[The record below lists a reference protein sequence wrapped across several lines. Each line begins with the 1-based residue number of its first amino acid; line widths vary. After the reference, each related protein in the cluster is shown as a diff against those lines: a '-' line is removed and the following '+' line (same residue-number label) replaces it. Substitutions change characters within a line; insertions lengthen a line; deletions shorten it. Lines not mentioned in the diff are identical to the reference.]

1 MHLNK
6 HGDGGA
12 TYNYTIADFQA
23 DMQDMKIDGESVLGK
38 SNPSMAVTE
47 ITNSSSNNW
56 WGYWYNKNT
65 KKFRVTLSSFEESQ
79 WQDLK
84 KYMEWSGNV
93 VFYMGDDLSSAVV
106 IGEEEKTY
114 NISDALFADFIKPE
128 ISVSSSHFNGEGN
141 DSLTLKIQATDKYY
155 TPGQSLDAN
164 KIMLLV
170 DNEVKDED
178 DGVTISYGTPEVL
191 IGTRNGS
198 DSQYGILQD
207 VTITGLSQFLG
218 RGVKLRLSEDTVH
231 DLSGNKNVPKD
242 ISLFN
247 TLRVAKSSSGVYESS
262 TTSGFLGNSSIQ
274 RQNIQSVTFLN
285 STATAPS
292 TGTWDVSATED
303 NSIIAW
309 YSNSKVY
316 IASDYPIYANVDS
329 SYLFSYI
336 GYASGVTSGNTIE
349 NLDLLSTTFT
359 TNMQY
364 MFRGLG
370 YETMTSFALG
380 DNFETSRVT
389 NMEGMF
395 QDAGN
400 KLTSF
405 TIGQRFE
412 TSNVSNMKNMFN
424 NFGSTSLTTL
434 NLGNRFTTQNVTNM
448 DSMFYNCGKTAM
460 TELDLGPAFTKIA
473 DAHTNIFE
481 NTGKSGA
488 NIFAGSAIYLNK
500 KAFRLNANST
510 TTTGYTVGTVVP
522 KYKPIWSKTDVTFDE
537 SEKSL
542 TIKVAGQVDSSTYGD
557 AIKTVTNNLTNGTA
571 DANST
576 KPFNVKVAGQ
586 EANDIT
592 KKVTMSKTGPSSTVS
607 ANIILTDFE
616 QSVLQSGKSY
626 LEWSGKTALQIAEG
640 TLVDAYGNP
649 NLTQSDESGTM
660 TAIEIKDADSDTTS
674 KNTNGKMFADFV
686 RPATMY
692 DYSKTTINKTSKTVT
707 IEFSITDKYFASEN
721 LGIEIG
727 AANRMIV
734 SMDGTDLAQTHV
746 NMVLAKTPITESGAT
761 IGYKYELTLTELEQD
776 AIAVGKNYLDYSGPV
791 IITIPKGS
799 MTDKSGNTNPTKPLS
814 VGPGNNILKPDENET
829 TNIDLVNPTWTA
841 DSNNISFDF
850 TTGKATVIVKATD
863 KYFKSSTLTSDNITV
878 YLGNTAVTSGITKTV
893 SAATALKETRL
904 VNGVATE
911 VQYGNQYTVTVTG
924 ITLDSDQGKLRIAAG
939 TATDTSGN
947 TSEAKDI
954 VLYNRLKSASTE
966 TSATSSF
973 LGNDQTK
980 IPIQRQNIENVTF
993 ESYISSDI
1001 YNHTTNKITDE
1012 TRAWDVSA
1020 AGDQSIIAWYEE
1032 TRTGVYIVHIGS
1044 EGGILAN
1051 RTSDNLFKY
1060 IGYSNKCQETQVIT
1074 NIKLLDV
1081 SSVTSMKNMFAYT
1094 GYNAM
1099 TSLDL
1104 GTNFDTSKVTN
1115 MAGMFT
1121 STGENAMTT
1130 LNLQNKFNTAIVTD
1144 MSNMFERTGYKNLQS
1159 LDVSK
1164 FNTSA
1169 VTDMSYMF
1177 ANTGAESQSFK
1188 TLDLS
1193 SFNTT
1198 GVTQMQ
1204 YMFQNTGFTEMTSL
1218 NLGSAFNTAK
1228 VTNMSYM
1235 FNGTASSKMTKLSLE
1250 GNFYTTAVTNMT
1262 SMFQNCGMGSMTELD
1277 LGPAFTKISGK
1288 NTDIFAECGQQENIK
1303 IYVGSSIYSGQQ
1315 ELRLGAD
1322 SSNKISF
1329 TRGTIIP
1336 KYRPQWIALTTVP
1349 DKANSEITVTLK
1361 GTVNSTNYAG
1371 YNSNVTNK
1379 FSNTTTSQIKVSID
1393 GDPDANS
1400 NITKTIS
1407 GASATPESNVQCSL
1421 KLTGFKGTRQA
1432 SKKYTEWSGNIALE
1446 IAQATLV
1453 DSYGNPNLKLEED
1466 KLQDS
1471 PTGKANATGK
1481 LFLDSIAPEF
1491 TYEHAETEI
1500 NHKSKKVT
1508 VYFSVT
1514 DKYFNKIDE
1523 EKLPKLADG
1532 SYNSSSIALQLL
1544 DTNTTIP
1551 NDAIKKTLTR
1561 DSEIYETING
1571 QNQKVGEK
1579 FKLVIEGLDQGDGI
1593 YYSGPMAIALPEGM
1607 AEDYSGTKS
1616 SAKTITI
1623 GVDDPENDTNH
1634 KNQEI
1639 VDVVSPIWTVQNMNI
1654 TQDASGKT
1662 NATMELIGKDKYL
1675 DKERSKELLTSNS
1688 IKVMVDGVDIS
1699 GLATELSK
1707 SLSEP
1712 EEITNGL
1719 KYTLTISNLE
1729 ESYDAF
1735 ISARNEGKRV
1745 YREYSGDV
1753 SIEIPEETLIDNYG
1767 NKSSKLTI
1775 GVGEIDTLKPEI
1787 VKVSS
1792 SIDKTAKTETIVFDV
1807 TDKYYS
1813 TILDDQT
1820 LLSKLH
1826 VFIDNENADAIT
1838 KQITNVETLTATIDG
1853 VERTVGKRYT
1863 LVLSDFEQAGL
1874 QSGYQFK
1881 GLSGTV
1887 KVNVDAGI
1895 ATDTKG
1901 NTSDVTT
1908 LQGDFVD
1915 FIEPTIIYKYTKPAE
1930 GAKSVDIVFDVTD
1943 KYYSSGDLTLADLT
1957 IKMQNGTNLGNYID
1971 MKNIPGAKLTLS
1983 TPTNVV
1989 ETKAMNK
1996 TVNGEV
2002 KTGLTNQVVGRR
2014 YTLTI
2019 SGLEQS
2025 QIATGAKYLEY
2036 SGNVTIATAAG
2047 KIKDTSNNGNLN
2059 KTLTFG
2065 IDLPDETGTKE
2076 TLDIVSPVWA
2086 VDSQTVD
2093 LDNQEATIV
2102 VTATDKYFRE
2112 STLTNE
2118 TLELWINGQ
2127 QVEKNGTTG
2136 RNLMIEKQEEMYEDW
2151 IESGNTS
2158 KHLVG
2163 VKYTIKVSGFD
2174 IDEGQVKIKIPAGT
2188 IKDYSGNQS
2197 KELEFLLYS
2206 CLKATNTETSETSG
2220 FLGNTSIQ
2228 RQNIESVT
2236 FVSGLSTANNTKW
2249 DVSAGNDG
2257 SIMAWYTTNSSNGA
2271 LDVYIGGT
2279 AAIFA
2284 NPNSSYLFANIGSAS
2299 KCTATEVIKG
2309 LDLVTTKRVT
2319 NMKYM
2324 FYNTGSNAMT
2334 KLDLGTNFN
2343 TESAK
2348 DMSHMFDGCGKDNMS
2363 TLKLNDKFKTTQVT
2377 DMSYM
2382 FANAGSKLSTLDV
2395 SSFDTTKVTQMQYM
2409 FQNTGSNKLKSLNL
2423 GDNFNTARVID
2434 MSYMFNGTANASS
2447 DITKISLGKQ
2457 FYTTSVTN
2465 MTSMFQDCG
2474 ASHMT
2479 ELDLGPVFTKIA
2491 GTNTNMFASAEKS
2504 SAMVID
2510 APEAIYQDSNNF
2522 RLGGEGS
2529 TAIAYS
2535 RGTINPK
2542 YRTEWA
2548 IESTTVDK
2556 TTKKVEITL
2565 RGKINSQITAAEYPA
2580 DMVTGIADK
2589 SKIKVYIDGNELE
2602 NVEASMDI
2610 GDASYRGNDSGRIEI
2625 LQTITLTD
2633 FEETARQSGKSYK
2646 EWSGNITLK
2655 ILQDSGLVDD
2665 CGDDTQNVV
2674 GNQNIEQTF
2683 SNIKI
2688 VDFIKPELTYKYS
2701 STDISYT
2708 QKTLTVDFL
2717 VVDKYFAS
2725 SSISESDITVTMADT
2740 NAEPSNITKTLTKVE
2755 DVNEI
2760 RDNQTVT
2767 IGAKYRLVVSGLEQ
2781 AVKTADAKYKDYSG
2795 PITIGIAGGKVKDT
2809 SDNENEPMSITV
2821 GVDEPD
2827 KSGIQEKVDV
2837 VDPIWETKNINI
2849 DKTNKK
2855 VTVDLYGTDKY
2866 YRSDTLDISKIQ
2878 VFVDGTEI
2886 TNSETV
2892 KKELSEPEILTE
2904 TREGTTTQYGVK
2916 YTLTLSGWAETN
2928 QEFIASKREYREYSG
2943 VTKIRIAENTL
2954 FDEHNANKQQEF
2966 TLGTVDFINPD
2977 IIYEYSNTTI
2987 DYTNKILNVV
2997 FSVTDKNYNASAS
3010 SLALS
3015 DLTVT
3020 VDGKAMTT
3028 AQLTASGNSLT
3039 GTALDSGKGMK
3050 YTLTIKNLQQNPNNG
3065 MNFSGIVSIAI
3076 PKDKFADKSGNKNE
3090 AKTITIGV
3098 DSPEN
3103 DANHNEGTVVDVVDP
3118 IWKVGEVTVDEIN
3131 NRVVVELIGSDKYL
3145 DVDNSSLVSNNVKVY
3160 INEEDIESTAGIK
3173 VNKTLSDKRVEIN
3186 SETGAF
3192 EVIYTLILS
3201 NFKESDEDFLSAR
3214 KAETRLYREYSGNA
3228 KIEIPA
3234 NQLVDTSGN
3243 KNKAETLDLGKI
3255 DNIKPDVVKVS
3266 SSVDK
3271 TNKKETIVFD
3281 VVDKYLQSTVLG
3293 TTVAQANNNLSKLHV
3308 YVDDES
3314 ADNITK
3320 KITNVEKKTST
3331 IGGKTDQ
3338 TVGYRYTL
3346 EVTGFDKGKNSK
3358 GYKDWSGTVSIN
3370 VDEGIGI
3377 DSTNNVNEAVTLQG
3391 DFVDFTNPYLE
3402 YTHQSSDINTA
3413 NKTYTMKFRITDKY
3427 YTSGKLTLDNLTVKI
3442 KNGQLKNG
3450 SEIEYNLSELAK
3462 AGTVTMSL
3470 SSVELNATNVKMTN
3484 ATTGEIENVET
3495 TPIGHEYTLIISNLE
3510 KLQIEEGMTTADY
3523 SGIITVGIKGDI
3535 IKDRTSGGSQNGN
3548 VGTSITSGIDIPG
3561 GTGNGTVVDVVDPL
3575 ITGTGTVADPA
3586 QGTATLNF
3594 TATDTYFKSSS
3605 ITATNI
3611 KVFVNGEEKAVG
3623 VASGDG
3629 ITKTLTKADLPLE
3642 TRIENGKTTSR
3653 KYGETYTLNI
3663 TGYPSNINQLKVI
3676 IPAGLVEDNY
3686 DNSNKE
3692 KVFNLFN
3699 TLKEAEPNASETS
3712 AFLGN
3717 TYGIQRGKISQIVFE
3732 SYIGGET
3739 NKRWDVSA
3747 QQDGSIMAWYNTS
3760 EISNGTYIIHI
3771 GSDTLIGANENS
3783 SNWFS
3788 YIGKNT
3794 ACTATNEESNPIIKN
3809 ISSVRFAS
3817 VKNMSNMFAY
3827 LGYSNMTTFSL
3838 GNNFFTT
3845 KAENMSGMFSNTGFS
3860 KMQSINLGTNFN
3872 TSKVQNMTSMFER
3885 TGYTAMTSL
3894 NLGSKF
3900 IINTENSVVMNN
3912 MFAECGY
3919 TNMTSLTLGTQ
3930 FNTTTVTSMKGM
3942 FKSTGNKK
3950 LTSLDLGD
3958 LFYTTNVTDM
3968 TDMFNG
3974 CGQDLM
3980 ATLDLG
3986 PAFTKIAESNTNF
3999 ATNLGK
4005 SGCVVYAPEAIY
4017 QDTKNFRLGGAGSTA
4032 IAYSKTIEPKYRTE
4046 WKLKTTTFD
4055 KATESL
4061 TVTLTGSTNSAL
4073 ATTEYKSNV
4082 STGITDKAKV
4092 KVFIDGTE
4100 VTGLNMELTA
4110 RQVDNTTKGTKDV
4123 EQTIKITNFGNNS
4136 GNITLKVLQDS
4147 GLKDAYGIGSQNIEQ
4162 SFTTTVTD
4170 KNTAGRLFADYVK
4183 PEIKYV
4189 YAPANID
4196 KTNKTLTVEFS
4207 VTDKY
4212 FASSTLITNTN
4223 GTLTA
4228 NQTEVNKITIA
4239 MKDNA
4244 NSAVNS
4250 KVTKKI
4256 TEITPVQGTV
4266 DGKTVTTGY
4275 KFKLVIS
4282 GLQQETSNG
4291 NYRDYSG
4298 PMSISFPAGIG
4309 TDKSTNTS
4317 EAKTIT
4323 IGVNTDGSGNQVNV
4337 DVVDPVWKT
4346 DNFSIDNTNKKITVD
4361 LIGTDKYIDTEN
4373 SNLTTNDITVTV
4385 DGEEASSIKK
4395 ELSAKSTVS
4404 YGIKYT
4410 LTLSG
4415 WEQSSLQDGK
4425 KFLEWSGT
4433 TKIKIASGTLRD
4445 LPQQD
4450 LPNTVTK
4457 KYNTSKEQTFTLG
4470 HVDFIK
4476 PKIEIAS
4483 ATKNATAGT
4492 ETIVI
4497 NAIDKY
4503 IDTANSSLTVE
4514 DISVYVDNVSAT
4526 GLTKK
4531 LTKGTDLTATVNGN
4545 TQTIGQQYTLVL
4557 SNFKQTRTSIDSAK
4571 NYSEWSGTVSID
4583 VAEGKIKD
4591 TNNTPNVNDKID
4603 KLAVDFVDFI
4613 KPEITYKYLASD
4625 IDYGNKTFTM
4635 DFEITDKYFSTITEL
4650 TTANIGQYITILVDG
4665 VDATSKVTKEIV
4677 SSSDVTAGTTA
4688 KPINK
4693 TIDGVVKTGLT
4704 NQVIGKHYKLK
4715 ISNLQQA
4722 IKTGNTLDYSG
4733 VITVQFKA
4741 GILKDTTQNSNAST
4755 TLTSGVNLPG
4765 GSGNGTIVDVVDP
4778 MWEQIGRATV
4788 EAGQG
4793 KANMVIRGTDKYL
4806 NKLQST
4812 LNVNNVIV
4820 RVNGEAPKTD
4830 VKLTMTEDTS
4840 VNLEYAKQYN
4850 VSLTGFDPAA
4860 YQVSFTIP
4868 AGVLMDNYGNT
4879 SEEREFI
4886 LFSSLKETSTE
4897 TEATSPFLGNT
4908 ALQRQNVEQVIFE
4921 EYIKDGDST
4930 LWDVSAT
4937 QDRTILA
4944 WYEKNNTTGKYI
4956 VHIGTTI
4963 IMNGNVNSTNLFN
4976 YIGYSSGCATTSEAS
4991 NKIIKNLD
4999 LLHVDNV
5006 KYMTNMFAHMGYK
5019 SMQTFSLGNS
5029 FDTSK
5034 AESME
5039 GMFNETGFEQMT
5051 SINLGAKF
5059 NTGSVKN
5066 MNSMFAST
5074 GHNKMQIL
5082 SLGEPFDTS
5091 SVTTMNNMFANTG
5104 FAKMTKL
5111 DLGPNFNTSNV
5122 QSMNSMFLST
5132 GHNSMTSLDLG
5143 DKFYTTAVTD
5153 MTRMFNG
5160 TGASAMTTLDLGAV
5174 FTKIAD
5180 THDEMFT
5187 NCGVSSLVVYAPE
5200 LIYSNETSFK
5210 LGR

>member
-1 MHLNK
+1 
-6 HGDGGA
+6 
-12 TYNYTIADFQA
+12 
-23 DMQDMKIDGESVLGK
+23 MQDIKIDGESVLGK

-47 ITNSSSNNW
+47 ITNSSGNNW
-56 WGYWYNKNT
+56 WGNWFNKNT

-106 IGEEEKTY
+106 IEEEEEKTY

-155 TPGQSLDAN
+155 TPGQALDAN

-170 DNEVKDED
+170 DNEIKDED

-198 DSQYGILQD
+198 NSQYGILQD

-336 GYASGVTSGNTIE
+336 GYASGATSGNTIE

-370 YETMTSFALG
+370 YATMTSFALG

-460 TELDLGPAFTKIA
+460 TKLDLGPAFTKIA
-473 DAHTNIFE
+473 DAHTNIFA

-488 NIFAGSAIYLNK
+488 NIYAGSAIYLNK
-500 KAFRLNANST
+500 NAFRLNANST

-522 KYKPIWSKTDVTFDE
+522 KYKPTWSKTDVTFDE

-640 TLVDAYGNP
+640 TLVDSYGNP

-707 IEFSITDKYFASEN
+707 IEFSITDKYFAKEN

-746 NMVLAKTPITESGAT
+746 NMGLAKTPITENGTT
-761 IGYKYELTLTELEQD
+761 IGYKYVLTLTELEQD

-799 MTDKSGNTNPTKPLS
+799 MTDNSGNTNPTKTIS

-850 TTGKATVIVKATD
+850 TTGTATVIVKATD
-863 KYFKSSTLTSDNITV
+863 KYFKSSTLTKDNITV

-893 SAATALKETRL
+893 SAATALKETRM

-911 VQYGNQYTVTVTG
+911 IQYGNQYTVTVTG
-924 ITLDSDQGKLRIAAG
+924 ITLNSDQGKLRIAAG

-1001 YNHTTNKITDE
+1001 YNHTTNKITDD

-1081 SSVTSMKNMFAYT
+1081 STVISMNNMFAYT

-1104 GTNFDTSKVTN
+1104 GPNFDTSKVTN

-1144 MSNMFERTGYKNLQS
+1144 MSNMFERTGYMAMTSLNLGTG
-1159 LDVSK
+1159 
-1164 FNTSA
+1164 FNTSK
-1169 VTDMSYMF
+1169 VTNM
-1177 ANTGAESQSFK
+1177 AN
-1188 TLDLS
+1188 
-1193 SFNTT
+1193 
-1198 GVTQMQ
+1198 
-1204 YMFQNTGFTEMTSL
+1204 MFQNTGYTAMTSLNLGTGFNTTNVTNMANMFQNTGYAEMTSL

-1262 SMFQNCGMGSMTELD
+1262 SMFQNCGIGSMTELD
-1277 LGPAFTKISGK
+1277 LGPAFTNIAAT
-1288 NTDIFAECGQQENIK
+1288 NTNMFTECGQQDNIK
-1303 IYVGSSIYSGQQ
+1303 IYVGSAIYSGEH

-1322 SSNKISF
+1322 LTTKISF

-1336 KYRPQWIALTTVP
+1336 KYRPQWKVETTAP
-1349 DKANSEITVTLK
+1349 NKTNSEITVTLK
-1361 GTVNSTNYAG
+1361 GTVDSANYNG
-1371 YNSNVTNK
+1371 YNSNVINK
-1379 FSNTTTSQIKVSID
+1379 FSNTTTSQITVSID
-1393 GDPDANS
+1393 GTENN

-1407 GASATPESNVQCSL
+1407 GASSTPATNVQCSL
-1421 KLTGFKGTRQA
+1421 KLEGFKETRRA
-1432 SKKYTEWSGNIALE
+1432 INKYTEWSGNIALE

-1500 NHKSKKVT
+1500 NHESKKVT

-1532 SYNSSSIALQLL
+1532 SYNSSSIALKLL

-1551 NDAIKKTLTR
+1551 NDDIKKTLTR

-1826 VFIDNENADAIT
+1826 VFIDSENADTIT
-1838 KQITNVETLTATIDG
+1838 KQIANVETLTATIDG

-1874 QSGYQFK
+1874 QEGYQFK

-1887 KVNVDAGI
+1887 SVDIEAGI

-1901 NTSDVTT
+1901 NTSNETT
-1908 LQGDFVD
+1908 LKGDFVD
-1915 FIEPTIIYKYTKPAE
+1915 VIEPSMVYKYTKTVE

-1957 IKMQNGTNLGNYID
+1957 IKMQNGTDLGNYID

-1983 TPTNVV
+1983 TPTNIIS
-1989 ETKAMNK
+1989 TKAINK
-1996 TVNGEV
+1996 TVNGEI

-2025 QIATGAKYLEY
+2025 KIADGAKYLEY
-2036 SGNVTIATAAG
+2036 SGNVTIAVTAG

-2076 TLDIVSPVWA
+2076 NLDIVSPVWA

-2163 VKYTIKVSGFD
+2163 VKYTIKASGFD

-2197 KELEFLLYS
+2197 KELEFMLYS
-2206 CLKATNTETSETSG
+2206 CLKATNTETLPTSG
-2220 FLGNTSIQ
+2220 FLGNNSIQ

-2236 FVSGLSTANNTKW
+2236 FVSGLSSIVSATKW

-2271 LDVYIGGT
+2271 LNVYIGGT
-2279 AAIFA
+2279 TAIFA
-2284 NPNSSYLFANIGSAS
+2284 NPDSSYLFANIGSAS
-2299 KCTATEVIKG
+2299 KCTATEVVKG
-2309 LDLVTTKRVT
+2309 LNLVTTKRVT
-2319 NMKYM
+2319 NMNHM
-2324 FYNTGSNAMT
+2324 FYNTGANAMT
-2334 KLDLGTNFN
+2334 SLDLGTNFN
-2343 TESAK
+2343 TESVK
-2348 DMSHMFDGCGKDNMS
+2348 DMSHMFDGCGKNNMS
-2363 TLKLNDKFKTTQVT
+2363 TLNLRDKFKTIKVT

-2382 FANAGSKLSTLDV
+2382 FANAGSKLITLDV
-2395 SSFDTTKVTQMQYM
+2395 SCFDTSTVTQMQYM
-2409 FQNTGSNKLKSLNL
+2409 FQNTGAQSLTSLKL
-2423 GDNFNTARVID
+2423 GENFNTAKVTD

-2447 DITKISLGKQ
+2447 TITKISLGKQ
-2457 FYTTSVTN
+2457 FYATSVTN
-2465 MTSMFQDCG
+2465 MTSMFQNCG
-2474 ASHMT
+2474 ATHMT
-2479 ELDLGPVFTKIA
+2479 ELDLGPAFTKIA
-2491 GTNTNMFASAEKS
+2491 ETNTNIFANTGNTGC
-2504 SAMVID
+2504 IIN
-2510 APEAIYQDSNNF
+2510 APEAIYKDSKNF
-2522 RLGGEGS
+2522 RIGGEGS

-2535 RGTINPK
+2535 RGTINAK

-2548 IESTTVDK
+2548 IDSTTVDK

-2565 RGKINSQITAAEYPA
+2565 RGKINSQTTVAEYPA
-2580 DMVTGIADK
+2580 DMVSGITDK
-2589 SKIKVYIDGNELE
+2589 NKIKVFIDNTELT
-2602 NVEASMDI
+2602 NVEQSMELGNVSYDI
-2610 GDASYRGNDSGRIEI
+2610 NNSGKVEV
-2625 LQTITLTD
+2625 LQKITLTD

-2655 ILQDSGLVDD
+2655 ILQDSGLVE
-2665 CGDDTQNVV
+2665 NY
-2674 GNQNIEQTF
+2674 GNQNTEQTLTDVAF
-2683 SNIKI
+2683 
-2688 VDFIKPELTYKYS
+2688 VDFIKPEITYNYS
-2701 STDISYT
+2701 TTDINYT
-2708 QKTLTVDFL
+2708 EKTLTVEFSII
-2717 VVDKYFAS
+2717 DKYFAS
-2725 SSISESDITVTMADT
+2725 STITENNLTVKLLDT
-2740 NAEPSNITKTLTKVE
+2740 NAVPENITKTLTSE
-2755 DVNEI
+2755 EI
-2760 RDNQTVT
+2760 KEVRNDKTET
-2767 IGAKYRLVVSGLEQ
+2767 IGKKYKLVVGGLEQ
-2781 AVKTADAKYKDYSG
+2781 ASKTADGKYKDYSG
-2795 PITIGIAGGKVKDT
+2795 PIGIGIAEGTVKDT
-2809 SDNENEPMSITV
+2809 SNNVNDSTTITV

-2827 KSGIQEKVDV
+2827 KSGSEEIVDV
-2837 VDPIWETKNINI
+2837 VDPIWEAKNIQI
-2849 DKTNKK
+2849 DKVNKK

-2866 YRSDTLDISKIQ
+2866 YSRDELDVSKIK

-2886 TNSETV
+2886 TSSDEVLKTLSDV
-2892 KKELSEPEILTE
+2892 EILSEERQYGSI
-2904 TREGTTTQYGVK
+2904 QYGVK
-2916 YTLTLSGWAETN
+2916 YTLTLSNWTESDMS
-2928 QEFIASKREYREYSG
+2928 FASSNREYREYSG
-2943 VTKIRIAENTL
+2943 ITKIQIAEGTIYDNHNT
-2954 FDEHNANKQQEF
+2954 NKQQEF
-2966 TLGTVDFINPD
+2966 TLGKVDFIKPD
-2977 IIYEYSNTTI
+2977 IIYKTSNTVI
-2987 DYTNKILNVV
+2987 DKTNKTLTVV
-2997 FSVTDKNYNASAS
+2997 FDATDKYYNSSAS

-3020 VDGKAMTT
+3020 VGGKTMTQ
-3028 AQLTASGNSLT
+3028 AELTASGNSLT
-3039 GTALDSGKGMK
+3039 STALASGYGTR
-3050 YTLTIKNLQQNPNNG
+3050 YTLVIKNLQQNPNTG
-3065 MNFSGIVSIAI
+3065 IDYSGIVSIAI
-3076 PKDKFADKSGNKNE
+3076 PKDKISDLSGNKND
-3090 AKTITIGV
+3090 AKTITVGI
-3098 DSPEN
+3098 DTPSIN
-3103 DANHNEGTVVDVVDP
+3103 NEGQGTIVDVVDP
-3118 IWKVGEVTVDEIN
+3118 AVRAENVIIDEANNMVIVDVVGT
-3131 NRVVVELIGSDKYL
+3131 DKYI
-3145 DVDNSSLVSNNVKVY
+3145 DVENSSLNPSDIKVF
-3160 INEEDIESTAGIK
+3160 INGEDIEKTAGIK
-3173 VNKTLSDKRVEIN
+3173 VEKNVSSRKVTNSAEGNPEIR
-3186 SETGAF
+3186 
-3192 EVIYTLILS
+3192 YTVTLS
-3201 NFKESDEDFLSAR
+3201 NFKENDETFLSAR
-3214 KAETRLYREYSGNA
+3214 ADGTRWYREYSGA
-3228 KIEIPA
+3228 IKIEIPA

-3243 KNKAETLDLGKI
+3243 TNKATTLDLGQVDK
-3255 DNIKPDVVKVS
+3255 IKPDIVKYS
-3266 SSVDK
+3266 STIDK
-3271 TNKKETIVFD
+3271 ANKKETIVFD
-3281 VVDKYLQSTVLG
+3281 VVDKYLKTTGLG
-3293 TTVAQANNNLSKLHV
+3293 TTVTEANNNLSKLHV

-3320 KITNVEKKTST
+3320 NITKVDKLTAT
-3331 IGGKTDQ
+3331 IGGKTGQ
-3338 TVGYRYTL
+3338 IVGYRYTL
-3346 EVTGFDKGKNSK
+3346 ELTEFEKTKNSK
-3358 GYKDWSGTVSIN
+3358 GYKDLSGTVR
-3370 VDEGIGI
+3370 VDVDAGIGV
-3377 DSTNNVNEAVTLQG
+3377 DTSNNASEATSITG
-3391 DFVDFTNPYLE
+3391 DFVDFINPYLE
-3402 YTHQSSDINTA
+3402 YTHQSSDINTS

-3427 YTSGKLTLDNLTVKI
+3427 YTSGKLTLDDLTVKI

-3462 AGTVTMSL
+3462 AGTVTMAL
-3470 SSVELNATNVKMTN
+3470 SSTDINATNVKLTN
-3484 ATTGEIENVET
+3484 ADTGYVQNVET
-3495 TPIGHEYTLIISNLE
+3495 VLIGHEYTLTVSNLE
-3510 KLQIEEGMTTADY
+3510 KLQIASGMTTADY
-3523 SGIITVGIKGDI
+3523 SGIITVGIKGNVV
-3535 IKDRTSGGSQNGN
+3535 KDRTSGGSQNGN
-3548 VGTSITSGIDIPG
+3548 IAKTITSGVNVPS
-3561 GTGNGTVVDVVDPL
+3561 GTGNGTIVDVVDPL
-3575 ITGTGTVADPA
+3575 ITGLGTVADPTK
-3586 QGTATLNF
+3586 GTATLRF
-3594 TATDTYFKSSS
+3594 SATDTYFNASS
-3605 ITATNI
+3605 ITSANI
-3611 KVFVNGEEKAVG
+3611 KIFVNGEEKTVG

-3629 ITKTLTKADLPLE
+3629 ITKTLTTKDLTE
-3642 TRIENGKTTSR
+3642 TRRENGKDTTV
-3653 KYGETYTLNI
+3653 KYGIEYTLNI
-3663 TGYPSNINQLKVI
+3663 TGYPSNIDQLKVV
-3676 IPAGLVEDNY
+3676 IPQGMVTDKTGNG
-3686 DNSNKE
+3686 NKE
-3692 KVFNLFN
+3692 KAFNLFN
-3699 TLKEAEPNASETS
+3699 TLTTAEANASETS

-3717 TYGIQRGKISQIVFE
+3717 TYGIKRGKISQIVFE
-3732 SYIGGET
+3732 NYIGGT
-3739 NKRWDVSA
+3739 SATRWDVSA
-3747 QQDGSIMAWYNTS
+3747 QKDGSIMAWYNTN

-3771 GSDTLIGANENS
+3771 GSETVIGANVNS
-3783 SNWFS
+3783 SYWFS
-3788 YIGKNT
+3788 YIGKDS
-3794 ACTATNEESNPIIKN
+3794 ACTATDETSNPIIKN
-3809 ISSVRFAS
+3809 LSAVSFGSVT
-3817 VKNMSNMFAY
+3817 NMSYMFAD

-3838 GNNFFTT
+3838 GSNFYTT
-3845 KAENMSGMFSNTGFS
+3845 SAENMSGMFSNTGFS
-3860 KMQSINLGTNFN
+3860 KMTSINLGTNFD
-3872 TSKVQNMTSMFER
+3872 TSKVTNMSAMFKDCGRMEL
-3885 TGYTAMTSL
+3885 TSL
-3894 NLGSKF
+3894 NLGDNFDTSKV
-3900 IINTENSVVMNN
+3900 IDMDA
-3912 MFAECGY
+3912 MFYCVGFAKLQ
-3919 TNMTSLTLGTQ
+3919 TLTLGSKFDTSNVTNMSSMFVGVGQ
-3930 FNTTTVTSMKGM
+3930 VSQLTTLNLGTKFNTSKVTNMAYM
-3942 FKSTGNKK
+3942 FHCTGTNA
-3950 LTSLDLGD
+3950 LTKLDLGD
-3958 LFYTTNVTDM
+3958 LFYTTKVTNM
-3968 TDMFNG
+3968 EYMFDQTG
-3974 CGQDLM
+3974 TTAM

-3986 PAFTKIAESNTNF
+3986 PAFTKIASSNTNF
-3999 ATNLGK
+3999 DSDLGK

-4017 QDTKNFRLGGAGSTA
+4017 QDSTNFRLGGEGSTA
-4032 IAYSKTIEPKYRTE
+4032 IAYARGTIEPKYRTE
-4046 WKLKTTTFD
+4046 WALQTTAFD
-4055 KATESL
+4055 KTAGSL
-4061 TVTLTGSTNSAL
+4061 AVTLKGRTNSTV
-4073 ATTEYKSNV
+4073 ATSEYKSDV
-4082 STGITDKAKV
+4082 STGITNKAKV
-4092 KVFIDGTE
+4092 KVYIDGTE
-4100 VTGLNMELTA
+4100 LTGVNINLGTVS
-4110 RQVDNTTKGTKDV
+4110 QTTNSTTSTKEV
-4123 EQTIKITNFGNNS
+4123 LQEITISNFTEYS
-4136 GNITLKVLQDS
+4136 GNITLKILQDS
-4147 GLKDAYGIGSQNIEQ
+4147 GLKDTYGIGSQNIEQ
-4162 SFTTTVTD
+4162 SFTTTNVD
-4170 KNTAGRLFADYVK
+4170 KNTAGSLFADFVK
-4183 PEIKYV
+4183 PEITYI
-4189 YAPANID
+4189 YAPTDID

-4212 FASSTLITNTN
+4212 FASSKLITNTN

-4256 TEITPVQGTV
+4256 TEITAVTGTV
-4266 DGKTVTTGY
+4266 DGKTAITGY

-4282 GLQQETSNG
+4282 GLQQETTDG
-4291 NYRDYSG
+4291 KYKDYSG
-4298 PMSISFPAGIG
+4298 PISIAFPAGIG

-4323 IGVNTDGSGNQVNV
+4323 IGVNTDGSGSQVNV
-4337 DVVDPVWKT
+4337 DVVDPIWKT
-4346 DNFSIDNTNKKITVD
+4346 EKFNIDNTNKKITVD

-4395 ELSAKSTVS
+4395 ELSAKTSVD

-4410 LTLSG
+4410 LTLSE

-4603 KLAVDFVDFI
+4603 KLAADFVDFI
-4613 KPEITYKYLASD
+4613 RPEITYKYSASD

-4635 DFEITDKYFSTITEL
+4635 DFEITDKYINTITEL
-4650 TTANIGQYITILVDG
+4650 TTANLTNYLTIKVDG
-4665 VDATSKVTKEIV
+4665 VDITNNKNVTKEIV
-4677 SSSDVTAGTTA
+4677 SSSDVTAGTTE

-4693 TIDGVVKTGLT
+4693 TIDGVIKTGLT

-4715 ISNLQQA
+4715 LSNLQQA

-4733 VITVQFKA
+4733 VITVALKGDVMA
-4741 GILKDTTQNSNAST
+4741 KDTSNNGNTNAT
-4755 TLTSGVNLPG
+4755 ITSGVNLPG

-4840 VNLEYAKQYN
+4840 VNLAYAKQYN

-4886 LFSSLKETSTE
+4886 LFSSLREATTE

-4908 ALQRQNVEQVIFE
+4908 DLQRQNIEQIIFE
-4921 EYIKDGDST
+4921 EHIKDGDST

-4963 IMNGNVNSTNLFN
+4963 IMNSNVNSTNLFN
-4976 YIGYSSGCATTSEAS
+4976 YIAYSSGCVTTSEAS
-4991 NKIIKNLD
+4991 NKIIKNLE

-5006 KYMTNMFAHMGYK
+5006 KNMTNMFAHMGYK
-5019 SMQTFSLGNS
+5019 SMQTFGLGDS
-5029 FDTSK
+5029 FDTGK
-5034 AESME
+5034 VENME

-5059 NTGSVKN
+5059 NTSSAKN

-5074 GHNKMQIL
+5074 GHDKMQSL
-5082 SLGEPFDTS
+5082 SLGESFDTS

-5104 FAKMTKL
+5104 FTKMTKL

-5132 GHNSMTSLDLG
+5132 GHNSMKSLDLG

-5153 MTRMFNG
+5153 MTRMFYG

>member
-1 MHLNK
+1 MNTLNK
-6 HGDGGA
+6 QANGDGGT

-23 DMQDMKIDGESVLGK
+23 DMQDIKIDGESVLGK

-47 ITNSSSNNW
+47 ITNSSGNNW
-56 WGYWYNKNT
+56 GGYWFFNKNT

-178 DGVTISYGTPEVL
+178 DGVTISYGTPEAL

-247 TLRVAKSSSGVYESS
+247 TLRVAKSSSGIYESS
-262 TTSGFLGNSSIQ
+262 ATSGFLGNSSIQ

-336 GYASGVTSGNTIE
+336 GYASGGTSGNTIE

-370 YETMTSFALG
+370 YSTMTSFALG
-380 DNFETSRVT
+380 DSFETSRVT

-424 NFGSTSLTTL
+424 NFGSTSLTIL
-434 NLGNRFTTQNVTNM
+434 SLGNRFTTQNVTNM

-460 TELDLGPAFTKIA
+460 TKLDLGPAFTKIA

-488 NIFAGSAIYLNK
+488 NIYAGSAIYSNK

-510 TTTGYTVGTVVP
+510 TTIGYTVGTVVP
-522 KYKPIWSKTDVTFDE
+522 KYKPTWSKTDVTFDE

-692 DYSKTTINKTSKTVT
+692 DYSKTVINKTSKTVT

-799 MTDKSGNTNPTKPLS
+799 MTDKSGNTNPTKTIS
-814 VGPGNNILKPDENET
+814 VGPGNNILKPDENEA

-893 SAATALKETRL
+893 SAATALKETRM

-973 LGNDQTK
+973 LGNNQTK

-1144 MSNMFERTGYKNLQS
+1144 MSNMFERTGFMAMTS
-1159 LDVSK
+1159 LNVSG
-1164 FNTSA
+1164 FNTTA

-1177 ANTGAESQSFK
+1177 ANTGYTAMTSLNLG
-1188 TLDLS
+1188 TG
-1193 SFNTT
+1193 FNTT
-1198 GVTQMQ
+1198 NVTNMAN
-1204 YMFQNTGFTEMTSL
+1204 MFQNTGFTEMTSL

-1250 GNFYTTAVTNMT
+1250 GNFYTTAATNMT
-1262 SMFQNCGMGSMTELD
+1262 SMFQNCGIGSMTELD
-1277 LGPAFTKISGK
+1277 LGPAFTNIAGT
-1288 NTDIFAECGQQENIK
+1288 NTNMFTECGQQDNIK
-1303 IYVGSSIYSGQQ
+1303 IYVGSAIYSGEH

-1322 SSNKISF
+1322 LTTKISF

-1336 KYRPQWIALTTVP
+1336 KYRPQWKVETTAP
-1349 DKANSEITVTLK
+1349 NKTNSEITVTLK
-1361 GTVNSTNYAG
+1361 GTVDSANYNG
-1371 YNSNVTNK
+1371 YNSNVINK
-1379 FSNTTTSQIKVSID
+1379 FSNTTTSQITVSID

-1500 NHKSKKVT
+1500 NHESKKVT

-1532 SYNSSSIALQLL
+1532 SYNSSSIALKLL

-1826 VFIDNENADAIT
+1826 VFIDSENADAIT

-1874 QSGYQFK
+1874 QEGYQFK

-1887 KVNVDAGI
+1887 TVDIEAGI

-1901 NTSDVTT
+1901 NTSNGTT
-1908 LQGDFVD
+1908 LKGDFVD
-1915 FIEPTIIYKYTKPAE
+1915 FIEPSMVYKYTKTVE

-1957 IKMQNGTNLGNYID
+1957 IKMQNGTDLGNYID

-1983 TPTNVV
+1983 TPTNIIS
-1989 ETKAMNK
+1989 TKAINK
-1996 TVNGEV
+1996 TVNGEI

-2025 QIATGAKYLEY
+2025 KIADGAKYLEY
-2036 SGNVTIATAAG
+2036 SGNVTIAVTAG

-2076 TLDIVSPVWA
+2076 NLDIVSPVWA

-2112 STLTNE
+2112 STLTSE
-2118 TLELWINGQ
+2118 TLELWINGV
-2127 QVEKNGTTG
+2127 QVEKNGATG
-2136 RNLMIEKQEEMYEDW
+2136 KNLIIEKQEDIYEDW
-2151 IESGNTS
+2151 IENGKTS
-2158 KHLVG
+2158 KYLVG
-2163 VKYTIKVSGFD
+2163 VKYTIKASGFD

-2197 KELEFLLYS
+2197 KELEFMLYS
-2206 CLKATNTETSETSG
+2206 CLKATNTETSPTSG
-2220 FLGNTSIQ
+2220 FLGNNSIQ

-2236 FVSGLSTANNTKW
+2236 FVSGLSSIVSATKW

-2279 AAIFA
+2279 TAIFA
-2284 NPNSSYLFANIGSAS
+2284 NPDSSYLFANIGSAS
-2299 KCTATEVIKG
+2299 KCTATEVVKG
-2309 LDLVTTKRVT
+2309 LNLVTTKRVT
-2319 NMKYM
+2319 NMNHM
-2324 FYNTGSNAMT
+2324 FYNTGANAMT
-2334 KLDLGTNFN
+2334 SLDLGTNFN
-2343 TESAK
+2343 TESVK
-2348 DMSHMFDGCGKDNMS
+2348 DMNHMFDGCGKNNMS
-2363 TLKLNDKFKTTQVT
+2363 TLNLRDKFKTIKVT

-2382 FANAGSKLSTLDV
+2382 FANAGEQLATLDL
-2395 SSFDTTKVTQMQYM
+2395 SNFDTTKVTKMQYM
-2409 FQNTGSNKLKSLNL
+2409 FQNTGAKGMTSLNL
-2423 GDNFNTARVID
+2423 GENFNTANVTD

-2447 DITKISLGKQ
+2447 TITKISLGKQ

-2465 MTSMFQDCG
+2465 MTSMFQNCG
-2474 ASHMT
+2474 ATHMT
-2479 ELDLGPVFTKIA
+2479 ELDLGPAFTKIA
-2491 GTNTNMFASAEKS
+2491 ETNTNIFANTGNTGC
-2504 SAMVID
+2504 IIN
-2510 APEAIYQDSNNF
+2510 APEAIYQNSKNF
-2522 RLGGEGS
+2522 RLNGESS
-2529 TAIAYS
+2529 TTITYS
-2535 RGTINPK
+2535 VGTINPK

-2548 IESTTVDK
+2548 IDSTTVDK

-2565 RGKINSQITAAEYPA
+2565 RGKINSQITVAEYPA
-2580 DMVTGIADK
+2580 DMVSGITDK
-2589 SKIKVYIDGNELE
+2589 NKIKVFIDNTELT
-2602 NVEASMDI
+2602 NVEQSMELGNVSYDI
-2610 GDASYRGNDSGRIEI
+2610 NNSGKVEV
-2625 LQTITLTD
+2625 LQKITLTD

-2655 ILQDSGLVDD
+2655 ILQDSGLVE
-2665 CGDDTQNVV
+2665 NY
-2674 GNQNIEQTF
+2674 GNQNTEQTLTDVAF
-2683 SNIKI
+2683 
-2688 VDFIKPELTYKYS
+2688 VDFIKPEITYNYS
-2701 STDISYT
+2701 TTDINYT
-2708 QKTLTVDFL
+2708 EKTLTVEFSII
-2717 VVDKYFAS
+2717 DKYFAS
-2725 SSISESDITVTMADT
+2725 STITENNLTVKLLDT
-2740 NAEPSNITKTLTKVE
+2740 NAVPENITKTLTSE
-2755 DVNEI
+2755 EI
-2760 RDNQTVT
+2760 KEVRNDKTET
-2767 IGAKYRLVVSGLEQ
+2767 IGKKYKLVVGGLEQ
-2781 AVKTADAKYKDYSG
+2781 ASKTADGKYKDYSG
-2795 PITIGIAGGKVKDT
+2795 PIGIVIAEGTVKDT
-2809 SDNENEPMSITV
+2809 SNNVNDSTTITV

-2827 KSGIQEKVDV
+2827 KSGSEEIVDV
-2837 VDPIWETKNINI
+2837 VDPIWEAKNIQI
-2849 DKTNKK
+2849 DKVNKK

-2866 YRSDTLDISKIQ
+2866 YSRDELDVSKIK

-2886 TNSETV
+2886 TSSDEVLKTLSDV
-2892 KKELSEPEILTE
+2892 EILSEERQYGSI
-2904 TREGTTTQYGVK
+2904 QYGVK
-2916 YTLTLSGWAETN
+2916 YTLTLSNWTESDIAFAEGN
-2928 QEFIASKREYREYSG
+2928 RDYREYSG
-2943 VTKIRIAENTL
+2943 TTKIQIAEGTIYDNHNT
-2954 FDEHNANKQQEF
+2954 NKQQEF
-2966 TLGTVDFINPD
+2966 TLGKVDFIKPD
-2977 IIYEYSNTTI
+2977 IIYKTSNTVI
-2987 DYTNKILNVV
+2987 DKTNKTLTVV
-2997 FSVTDKNYNASAS
+2997 FDATDKYYNSSAS

-3020 VDGKAMTT
+3020 VGGKTMTQ
-3028 AQLTASGNSLT
+3028 AELTASGNSLT
-3039 GTALDSGKGMK
+3039 STALASGYGTR
-3050 YTLTIKNLQQNPNNG
+3050 YTLVIKNLQQNPNTG
-3065 MNFSGIVSIAI
+3065 IDYSGIVSIAI
-3076 PKDKFADKSGNKNE
+3076 PKDKISDLSGNKND

-3098 DSPEN
+3098 DSPSSNMTEK
-3103 DANHNEGTVVDVVDP
+3103 DGTIVDVVDP
-3118 IWKVGEVTVDEIN
+3118 IWKVEGFTVNETNGTVTAD
-3131 NRVVVELIGSDKYL
+3131 VVGTDKYL
-3145 DVDNSSLVSNNVKVY
+3145 DTTNSSLDPTDIRVF
-3160 INEEDIESTAGIK
+3160 INGEDIEKTAGIK
-3173 VNKTLSDKRVEIN
+3173 VQKSVGGRQDTISSSGNPEIRY
-3186 SETGAF
+3186 SVT
-3192 EVIYTLILS
+3192 LS
-3201 NFKESDEDFLSAR
+3201 NFKEDDATFLAAR
-3214 KAETRLYREYSGNA
+3214 ADGTRLYREYSGA
-3228 KIEIPA
+3228 IKIEIPA
-3234 NQLVDTSGN
+3234 DQLVDTSGN
-3243 KNKAETLDLGKI
+3243 TNKATTLDLGQVDK
-3255 DNIKPDVVKVS
+3255 IKPDIVKYS
-3266 SSVDK
+3266 STIDK

-3281 VVDKYLQSTVLG
+3281 VVDKYLSSSGLG
-3293 TTVAQANNNLSKLHV
+3293 TTVEEAKNNLSKLHV

-3314 ADNITK
+3314 ADSITKNITK
-3320 KITNVEKKTST
+3320 VEKLTAT
-3331 IGGKTDQ
+3331 IGDQAGQ

-3346 EVTGFDKGKNSK
+3346 ELTGFDKGKNSK
-3358 GYKDWSGTVSIN
+3358 GYKDWSGTVRVDVDAGVGKDTSNNTSEATSIN
-3370 VDEGIGI
+3370 
-3377 DSTNNVNEAVTLQG
+3377 G
-3391 DFVDFTNPYLE
+3391 DFVDVINPYLE
-3402 YTHQSSDINTA
+3402 YTHQEVDKNSKS
-3413 NKTYTMKFRITDKY
+3413 YTMKFRITDKY
-3427 YTSGKLTLDNLTVKI
+3427 YTEGKLALDDLTVKI

-3450 SEIEYNLSELAK
+3450 SEIEYNLSELEK
-3462 AGTVTMSL
+3462 EGTVTLAL
-3470 SSVELNATNVKMTN
+3470 SSIDINATNVKMTS
-3484 ATTGEIENVET
+3484 ATTENIETVST
-3495 TPIGHEYTLIISNLE
+3495 TVIGHEYTLIISNLE

-3523 SGIITVGIKGDI
+3523 SGIITVGIKEDV

-3575 ITGTGTVADPA
+3575 ITGLGTVADPA
-3586 QGTATLNF
+3586 KGTATLRF
-3594 TATDTYFKSSS
+3594 TATDTYFKSSL

-3611 KVFVNGEEKAVG
+3611 KIFINGEEKAIG

-3629 ITKTLTKADLPLE
+3629 ITKELIKADLPLE
-3642 TRIENGKTTSR
+3642 TRIENGKTTTV
-3653 KYGETYTLNI
+3653 KYGEEYTLNI
-3663 TGYPSNINQLKVI
+3663 TGYPSNINQLKVV
-3676 IPAGLVEDNY
+3676 IPAGLVVDN
-3686 DNSNKE
+3686 DNNGNKE
-3692 KVFNLFN
+3692 KTFNLFN
-3699 TLKEAEPNASETS
+3699 TLKEAEANASETS
-3712 AFLGN
+3712 AFLDN
-3717 TYGIQRGKISQIVFE
+3717 TKGIQRGKISQIVFE

-3739 NKRWDVSA
+3739 SKRWDVSA

-3760 EISNGTYIIHI
+3760 EISNGTYIVHI
-3771 GSDTLIGANENS
+3771 GSDTLIGANVNS

-3788 YIGKNT
+3788 YIGKNS
-3794 ACTATNEESNPIIKN
+3794 ACIATSEESNPIIKN
-3809 ISSVRFAS
+3809 MSSVSFGS

-3838 GNNFFTT
+3838 GSNFFTT
-3845 KAENMSGMFSNTGFS
+3845 SAEDMSGMFLNTGFS
-3860 KMQSINLGTNFN
+3860 KMTSINLDTNFN
-3872 TSKVQNMTSMFER
+3872 TSKVENMTSMFER

-3894 NLGSKF
+3894 NLGSQF
-3900 IINTENSVVMNN
+3900 AINTEKSVLMNN
-3912 MFAECGY
+3912 MFAECGNN
-3919 TNMTSLTLGTQ
+3919 NMTSLTLGTK

-3968 TDMFNG
+3968 TEMFSG
-3974 CGQDLM
+3974 CGQEKM

-3986 PAFTKIAESNTNF
+3986 PAFTKIAGNNTNF

-4017 QDTKNFRLGGAGSTA
+4017 KDSKNFRLGGEDSTA
-4032 IAYSKTIEPKYRTE
+4032 ISYSNGTIEPKYRTE
-4046 WKLKTTTFD
+4046 WELKTTTFD
-4055 KATESL
+4055 KETESL
-4061 TVTLTGSTNSAL
+4061 IVTLTGSTNSAL
-4073 ATTEYKSNV
+4073 EITEYKSNV

-4170 KNTAGRLFADYVK
+4170 KNTTGRLFADYVK

-4228 NQTEVNKITIA
+4228 NQTEVNKIEVQ
-4239 MKDNA
+4239 MKDDA
-4244 NSAVNS
+4244 NSGVNS

-4256 TEITPVQGTV
+4256 TEITPVPGTV
-4266 DGKTVTTGY
+4266 DGKTITIGY
-4275 KFKLVIS
+4275 TFKLVIS

-4291 NYRDYSG
+4291 DYRDYSG
-4298 PMSISFPAGIG
+4298 PISIGFPAGIG

-4317 EAKTIT
+4317 DAKTIT

-4361 LIGTDKYIDTEN
+4361 LIGTDKYIDTAN
-4373 SNLTTNDITVTV
+4373 SNLTTNDITVIV

-4395 ELSAKSTVS
+4395 ELSAKTSVD

-4410 LTLSG
+4410 LTLSE

-4450 LPNTVTK
+4450 LPDTAK
-4457 KYNTSKEQTFTLG
+4457 RYNTSQEQTFTLG

-4476 PKIEIAS
+4476 PRIVVAS
-4483 ATKNATAGT
+4483 TTKNATAGT

-4503 IDTANSSLTVE
+4503 IDTANSSLTAD
-4514 DISVYVDNVSAT
+4514 DISVYVDGVSAT
-4526 GLTKK
+4526 GLTKT
-4531 LTKGTDLTATVNGN
+4531 LTQGENITATVNGS

-4557 SNFKQTRTSIDSAK
+4557 SNFKQTRASIDSDK

-4591 TNNTPNVNDKID
+4591 TNTTPNSNDKID

-4613 KPEITYKYLASD
+4613 KPEITYKYSNSD
-4625 IDYGNKTFTM
+4625 IDYGNKTFDM
-4635 DFEITDKYFSTITEL
+4635 DFEITDKYINTVTEL
-4650 TTANIGQYITILVDG
+4650 TTANLTNYLTIKVDG
-4665 VDATSKVTKEIV
+4665 VDITNNKNVTKEIV

-4693 TIDGVVKTGLT
+4693 TIDGVIKTGLT

-4715 ISNLQQA
+4715 LSNLQQA

-4733 VITVQFKA
+4733 VITVAFKGDVMA
-4741 GILKDTTQNSNAST
+4741 KDTSNNGNTNAT
-4755 TLTSGVNLPG
+4755 ITSGVNLPG

-4812 LNVNNVIV
+4812 LNVNNVVV

-4840 VNLEYAKQYN
+4840 VNLAYAKQYN
-4850 VSLTGFDPAA
+4850 VTLTGFDPAA

-4868 AGVLMDNYGNT
+4868 AGVLIDNYGNT
-4879 SEEREFI
+4879 NEEREFI

-4908 ALQRQNVEQVIFE
+4908 DLQRQNVEQVIFE

-4976 YIGYSSGCATTSEAS
+4976 YIAYSSGCVTTSEAS
-4991 NKIIKNLD
+4991 NKIIKNLE

-5006 KYMTNMFAHMGYK
+5006 KNMTNMFAHMGYK

-5051 SINLGAKF
+5051 SIDFGNKF
-5059 NTGSVKN
+5059 NTSNVKN
-5066 MNSMFAST
+5066 MNSMFSST
-5074 GHNKMQIL
+5074 GHDKMQSLI
-5082 SLGEPFDTS
+5082 LGESFDTS
-5091 SVTTMNNMFANTG
+5091 LVTTMNSMFANTG

-5111 DLGPNFNTSNV
+5111 DLGSNFNTSSV
-5122 QSMNSMFLST
+5122 QDMNSMFLST

-5153 MTRMFNG
+5153 MTKMFYG
-5160 TGASAMTTLDLGAV
+5160 TGASSMTTLDLGAV